1 MVKNL
6 PTNAGD
12 YRCGEGSGNPLQC
25 SCLENPMDR
34 GAWWATVLG
43 VAKSQIRRS
52 THTHTHTH
60 TPVMQTL
67 VRRLKTEAQGVRGVG
82 RGTFMM
88 KKRRRTITT
97 LALGWIHTA
106 DRPRL
111 SGSPICFT
119 HVLLSNRVLMASRG
133 ISYERRKQKGAVLQ
147 GCSVLPFFLERTDS
161 PVSFFMGP
169 FPLFSQGEMA
179 SVGKST
185 YARSLR
191 VTSAVSSFPRGP
203 ILV

>member
-1 MVKNL
+1 MVKGF
-6 PTNAGD
+6 PGGTSGKESA
-12 YRCGEGSGNPLQC
+12 YRCRRLQMRRRQWH
-25 SCLENPMDR
+25 P
-34 GAWWATVLG
+34 TPVLLPG
-43 VAKSQIRRS
+43 KSHGQRS
-52 THTHTHTH
+52 LVGYSPWGRQESDTKEYTHTH
-60 TPVMQTL
+60 TPAMQTL
-67 VRRLKTEAQGVRGVG
+67 VPRLKTEAQGVRGVG

-147 GCSVLPFFLERTDS
+147 GCSVLPFF
-161 PVSFFMGP
+161 
-169 FPLFSQGEMA
+169 
-179 SVGKST
+179 
-185 YARSLR
+185 
-191 VTSAVSSFPRGP
+191 
-203 ILV
+203 

>member
-1 MVKNL
+1 MQETTDAEKAMAPHSSTLAWKIPWTEEPGGLQPMGSPRVR
-6 PTNAGD
+6 
-12 YRCGEGSGNPLQC
+12 YEG
-25 SCLENPMDR
+25 
-34 GAWWATVLG
+34 V
-43 VAKSQIRRS
+43 
-52 THTHTHTH
+52 HTHTH

-67 VRRLKTEAQGVRGVG
+67 VPRLKTEAQGVRGVG

-147 GCSVLPFFLERTDS
+147 GCSVLPFF
-161 PVSFFMGP
+161 
-169 FPLFSQGEMA
+169 
-179 SVGKST
+179 
-185 YARSLR
+185 
-191 VTSAVSSFPRGP
+191 
-203 ILV
+203 

>member
-1 MVKNL
+1 MRRRKWQPTSVLL
-6 PTNAGD
+6 PG
-12 YRCGEGSGNPLQC
+12 
-25 SCLENPMDR
+25 
-34 GAWWATVLG
+34 
-43 VAKSQIRRS
+43 KSHGQWSLVGYSPWGRKES
-52 THTHTHTH
+52 DTKEYTHTHTHTHTH

-67 VRRLKTEAQGVRGVG
+67 VCRLKTEAQGVRGVG

-147 GCSVLPFFLERTDS
+147 GCSVLPFFFKRTDS

>member
-1 MVKNL
+1 MRRRKWQPTSVLL
-6 PTNAGD
+6 PG
-12 YRCGEGSGNPLQC
+12 
-25 SCLENPMDR
+25 
-34 GAWWATVLG
+34 
-43 VAKSQIRRS
+43 KSHGQRS
-52 THTHTHTH
+52 LVGYSPWGRKESDTKEYTHTHTHTHTH

-67 VRRLKTEAQGVRGVG
+67 VCRLKTEAQGVRGVG

-147 GCSVLPFFLERTDS
+147 GCSVLPFFSKRTDS